1 MTSRLAILTLAG
13 LVTACTDPADPTVD
27 ASPLADLAVDTV
39 VADAGPTGPFTIVVL
54 PDTQFY
60 AQAFPA
66 IFKAQTDWILAHRED
81 QRIAFV
87 LHEGDIVNFDFDEQW
102 AVAAQSL
109 HTLDGK
115 VPYVLAA
122 GNHDLSWKGG
132 RLSRDADL
140 MNHYFPASA
149 LAALPWPTG
158 TFEPGR
164 VESHY
169 QVLEAAGSRW
179 LVLALEYG
187 PRDAVVEWADEVL
200 TRYADLPA
208 IVVTHAFLSDIH
220 GRYNRTNKQPFW
232 PCHDR
237 MDLGGCN
244 DGEDLWQ
251 KLLSRHDNVVFVFS
265 GHVLHP
271 GAGRLTSLH
280 PSGRH
285 THQMLANYQTCADLP
300 CTIPGSNTVTKGGDG
315 FMRLVRV
322 DPQARTATVETFS
335 PSENLS
341 RSEDAHRFVLS
352 LDAQP
357 GAPLTALA
365 PRPPAKADVRPPPP
379 RSAVGE
385 VGRGASILVDRA
397 SQRPAIPEDRRPPPS
412 LPQPAD
418 ASGEGPEPRRCDG
431 VQVILQGV
439 EATGTAGSAR
449 RVRAC
454 LGGACETFAVDP
466 SSLTCRPARA
476 QGRVTCANDEGTLR
490 LFFFAGLSAQQ
501 RVMVTAEDARGRRV
515 FSADRTVAARHD
527 GRCWSAVQLLR

>member
-1 MTSRLAILTLAG
+1 MSPRPALPWLLAALSS
-13 LVTACTDPADPTVD
+13 ACVDPADPVVD
-27 ASPLADLAVDTV
+27 AAAGADAWWADLAG
-39 VADAGPTGPFTIVVL
+39 AGGTPPGPFTIVVL

-60 AQAFPA
+60 AQAFPE

-109 HTLDGK
+109 HALDGK

-140 MNHYFPASA
+140 LNHYFPASS
-149 LAALPWPTG
+149 LATLPWPTG

-164 VESHY
+164 MESHY
-169 QVLEAAGSRW
+169 QVLEAFGARW
-179 LVLALEYG
+179 LVLALEHG

-200 TRYADLPA
+200 SRHADLPA
-208 IVVTHAFLSDIH
+208 IVVTHAYLSDIF

-271 GAGRLTSLH
+271 GAGRLTSDH

-300 CTIPGSNTVTKGGDG
+300 CTNPATGKATRGGDG
-315 FMRLVRV
+315 FLRLVRI
-322 DPQARTATVETFS
+322 DPVARTATVETYS
-335 PSENLS
+335 PYLNEKKTD
-341 RSEDAHRFVLS
+341 DAHAFVLP
-352 LDAQP
+352 LDAEP
-357 GAPLTALA
+357 FTPRAAFA
-365 PRPPAKADVRPPPP
+365 PRP
-379 RSAVGE
+379 
-385 VGRGASILVDRA
+385 RA
-397 SQRPAIPEDRRPPPS
+397 RAPLSPTR
-412 LPQPAD
+412 PQP
-418 ASGEGPEPRRCDG
+418 CDG

-439 EATGTAGSAR
+439 EATGTAASAR
-449 RVRAC
+449 QVRAC
-454 LGGACETFAVDP
+454 LGGACESFTIDP
-466 SSLTCRPARA
+466 DSLVCRPARP
-476 QGRVTCANDEGTLR
+476 QGRISCANDEGLLR
-490 LFFFAGLSAQQ
+490 LFFFAGLSGRQ
-501 RVMVTAEDARGRRV
+501 RVRVTAEGAAGQRV
-515 FSADRTVAARHD
+515 FSADRTVAARSD
-527 GRCWSAVQLLR
+527 GRCWTAVQPLP

>member
-1 MTSRLAILTLAG
+1 MLRRPPGLLLLAALLP
-13 LVTACTDPADPTVD
+13 ACTDPADEPVVD
-27 ASPLADLAVDTV
+27 AAPGPDATAEVGA
-39 VADAGPTGPFTIVVL
+39 VADAGTAGPFTIVVL

-60 AQAFPA
+60 AQAFPE

-115 VPYVLAA
+115 VPYVLAT

-140 MNHYFPASA
+140 LNHFFPASA

-164 VESHY
+164 MESHY
-169 QVLEAAGSRW
+169 QVLDAFGSRW
-179 LVLALEYG
+179 LVLSLEYG

-208 IVVTHAFLSDIH
+208 IVLTHAFLSDIH
-220 GRYNRTNKQPFW
+220 GRYNRTDKQPFW

-244 DGEDLWQ
+244 DGEELWQ
-251 KLLSRHDNVVFVFS
+251 KTLSRHDNVVFVFS

-271 GAGRLTSLH
+271 GVGRLTSEH

-285 THQMLANYQTCADLP
+285 THQMLANFQTCADLP
-300 CTIPGSNTVTKGGDG
+300 CPIPGTNRLTKGGDG
-315 FMRLVRV
+315 FLRLVRV
-322 DPQARTATVETFS
+322 DPAARTATVETFS
-335 PSENLS
+335 PSENQWKYD
-341 RSEDAHRFVLS
+341 DAHRFTLF

-357 GAPLTALA
+357 GAPLAALA
-365 PRPPAKADVRPPPP
+365 PRPRP
-379 RSAVGE
+379 
-385 VGRGASILVDRA
+385 
-397 SQRPAIPEDRRPPPS
+397 RPLSVA
-412 LPQPAD
+412 
-418 ASGEGPEPRRCDG
+418 EPRRCDG

-439 EATGTAGSAR
+439 EATGTASSAR

-454 LGGACETFAVDP
+454 LGGACETFLVDP
-466 SSLTCRPARA
+466 TALTCRPVRA
-476 QGRVTCANDEGTLR
+476 QARISCANDEGLLR
-490 LFFFAGLSAQQ
+490 LFFFDGLSAQQ
-501 RVMVTAEDARGRRV
+501 RVTVTAEDARGQRL
-515 FSADRTVAARHD
+515 FAADRMVTARRA
-527 GRCWSAVQLLR
+527 GRCWTAVQPLR